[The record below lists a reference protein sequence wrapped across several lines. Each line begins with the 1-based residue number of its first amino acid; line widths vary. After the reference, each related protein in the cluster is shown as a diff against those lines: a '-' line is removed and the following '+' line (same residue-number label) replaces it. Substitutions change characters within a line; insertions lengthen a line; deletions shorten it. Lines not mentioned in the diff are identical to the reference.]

1 MALSFL
7 VELLEEGLQSGLSLG
22 ISGETEDFQEAL
34 EVDLLAVAVLI
45 DQSKDLLSIT
55 LETEHLDSGPQL
67 ERRDV
72 AAPVVVEHVEA
83 ILELGDLVECQSRP
97 DVLLQ
102 RSVGAGDSWGRCS
115 GLGDCSGDSGLGY
128 GSAHR

>member
-1 MALSFL
+1 VALSFL

-55 LETEHLDSGPQL
+55 LET
-67 ERRDV
+67 
-72 AAPVVVEHVEA
+72 
-83 ILELGDLVECQSRP
+83 
-97 DVLLQ
+97 
-102 RSVGAGDSWGRCS
+102 
-115 GLGDCSGDSGLGY
+115 
-128 GSAHR
+128 

>member
-55 LETEHLDSGPQL
+55 LET
-67 ERRDV
+67 
-72 AAPVVVEHVEA
+72 
-83 ILELGDLVECQSRP
+83 
-97 DVLLQ
+97 
-102 RSVGAGDSWGRCS
+102 
-115 GLGDCSGDSGLGY
+115 
-128 GSAHR
+128 